1 MRAGGGGP
9 KLRTRHKTAIASL
22 RAALVLAPPKI
33 SAGLLTTIARGTP
46 PVPPPVHP
54 PSTLGSRDSSA
65 GSDVDNCE
73 GEGDIVPA
81 AVPAVVPAVVLEG
94 AELLYS
100 PPPLSPGAGS
110 ESGAGT

>member
-33 SAGLLTTIARGTP
+33 SAGLLTTIARGPP
-46 PVPPPVHP
+46 PVPPPVHT

-65 GSDVDNCE
+65 GSDGDNCE
-73 GEGDIVPA
+73 G
-81 AVPAVVPAVVLEG
+81 
-94 AELLYS
+94 
-100 PPPLSPGAGS
+100 
-110 ESGAGT
+110 